1 MSDFIIF
8 DTEFEWDRSDNP
20 YPPGQIRSL
29 RLSGLPE
36 PSGKAAIQVI
46 IDKLNILIRPRLNPS
61 LSPYFCTLT
70 GITAEAIARE
80 GLAFEEAA
88 SRFMNFCGNAPTFA
102 YGDDAGLFIRNARL
116 VGTELPPAWPNTH
129 ARQHRPLVLQPH
141 PRTGDHQFRSVAR
154 TLGLS
159 LDSGAK
165 EMGEHNALYDCYS
178 IHAAMKH
185 LVATRSAIV
194 PE

>member
-1 MSDFIIF
+1 MSDFVIF
-8 DTEFEWDRSDNP
+8 DTEFEWNRSNNP
-20 YPPGQIRSL
+20 YPPRPDTVFEVIQIGAL
-29 RLSGLPE
+29 RIRRADL
-36 PSGKAAIQVI
+36 AIM
-46 IDKLNILIRPRLNPS
+46 DKLNVLIHPRLNPS

-70 GITAEAIARE
+70 GITAEAISCG

-88 SRFMNFCGNAPTFA
+88 SRFMNFCGTAPTFA
-102 YGDDAGLFIRNARL
+102 YGDDAGLFIRNAQL
-116 VGTELPPAWPNTH
+116 VGTRLPPAWPNTRVSNIGPWFSSLNSKL
-129 ARQHRPLVLQPH
+129 ATVNSGAL
-141 PRTGDHQFRSVAR
+141 AR

-159 LDSGAK
+159 LDNVAG

-185 LVATRSAIV
+185 LVATHRAII

>member
-8 DTEFEWDRSDNP
+8 DTEFEWDRSNNP
-20 YPPGQIRSL
+20 YPPRPDTVFEVIQIGAL
-29 RLSGLPE
+29 RIRR
-36 PSGKAAIQVI
+36 ADQVI
-46 IDKLNILIRPRLNPS
+46 MDKLNVLIRPRLNPS

-70 GITAEAIARE
+70 GITAEAIACE

-88 SRFMNFCGNAPTFA
+88 PRFMNFCGTAPTFA
-102 YGDDAGLFIRNARL
+102 YGDDAGLFIRNAQL
-116 VGTELPPAWPNTH
+116 VGTRLPPAWPNTCASNIGPWFSSLNSELATVNSGALAH
-129 ARQHRPLVLQPH
+129 
-141 PRTGDHQFRSVAR
+141 

-159 LDSGAK
+159 LDNVAE

-185 LVATRSAIV
+185 LVTTHSAII

>member
-8 DTEFEWDRSDNP
+8 DTEFEWDRSNNP
-20 YPPGQIRSL
+20 YPPRPDTVFEVIQIGAL
-29 RLSGLPE
+29 RIRR
-36 PSGKAAIQVI
+36 ADQVI
-46 IDKLNILIRPRLNPS
+46 MDKLNVLIRPRLNPS

-70 GITAEAIARE
+70 GITAEAIACE

-88 SRFMNFCGNAPTFA
+88 PRFMNFCGTAPTFA
-102 YGDDAGLFIRNARL
+102 YGDDAGLFIRNAQL
-116 VGTELPPAWPNTH
+116 VGTRLPPAWPNTC
-129 ARQHRPLVLQPH
+129 ASNIGPWFSSLNSELATVNSGAL
-141 PRTGDHQFRSVAR
+141 AR

-159 LDSGAK
+159 LVNVAA

-185 LVATRSAIV
+185 LVATRSAII

>member
-1 MSDFIIF
+1 MSDFVIF
-8 DTEFEWDRSDNP
+8 DTEFEWNRSNNP
-20 YPPGQIRSL
+20 YPPRPDTVFEVIQIGAL
-29 RLSGLPE
+29 RIRR
-36 PSGKAAIQVI
+36 ADYAI
-46 IDKLNILIRPRLNPS
+46 IDKLNILICPRLNPC

-88 SRFMNFCGNAPTFA
+88 SRFMNFCGTAPAFA

-116 VGTELPPAWPNTH
+116 VGTRLPPAWPNTH
-129 ARQHRPLVLQPH
+129 ASNIGPWFSSLTPELA
-141 PRTGDHQFRSVAR
+141 TINSGALAR

-159 LDSGAK
+159 LDNVAK

-185 LVATRSAIV
+185 LVATHRAII